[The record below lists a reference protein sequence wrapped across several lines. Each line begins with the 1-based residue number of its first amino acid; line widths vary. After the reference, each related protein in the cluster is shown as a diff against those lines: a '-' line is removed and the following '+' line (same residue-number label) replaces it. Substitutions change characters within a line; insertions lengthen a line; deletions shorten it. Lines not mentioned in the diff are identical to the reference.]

1 MVLFLFLQIVGDG
14 SSSNSESSLGSSS
27 GYGSQNTVKVDE
39 INQQIQKQKQN
50 RIDGQN
56 QHQGINSNVQ
66 QRSTDGKKT
75 TFPFMST
82 NALIFFKNSSKV

>member
-1 MVLFLFLQIVGDG
+1 MGDG

-56 QHQGINSNVQ
+56 QQQGINSNVQ
-66 QRSTDGKKT
+66 QRSTDGKNA
-75 TFPFMST
+75 TFQLMSIIT
-82 NALIFFKNSSKV
+82 LMVVKYSSK